1 MLQNCT
7 YEVDPLVYGKRQ
19 YDVRMR
25 EGDLVRYSKGKN
37 TKTNNTANRHVNI
50 LDRKFRFA
58 PTKVSGSMGY
68 ELCVHKINIG

>member
-25 EGDLVRYSKGKN
+25 EGGFSKIFKGK
-37 TKTNNTANRHVNI
+37 KTQKPTIPPIDI
-50 LDRKFRFA
+50 L
-58 PTKVSGSMGY
+58 TY
-68 ELCVHKINIG
+68 